1 MKIYMDRM
9 IEVTFLIAGCA

>member
-1 MKIYMDRM
+1 M